1 MYHENDVNG
10 GIQMGK
16 KDVAQV
22 LQKNYDYFLNQKR
35 ESCSE
40 YEQREYGIRANT
52 IWILSQQLGVR
63 LKTE

>member
-1 MYHENDVNG
+1 
-10 GIQMGK
+10 MGK

-35 ESCSE
+35 EACSE

>member
-1 MYHENDVNG
+1 
-10 GIQMGK
+10 MGK

-22 LQKNYDYFLNQKR
+22 LQKNYDYFLDQKR